1 MPRER
6 TYVAL
11 GDSTGVG
18 VGAQEGGG
26 YPHRLLRRLQSR
38 HPGLRLV
45 NLCESGATS
54 SDVLQ
59 DQVPRALR
67 TLPRLITVGV
77 GINDVGMQQPDDAFA
92 VNLEEIVS
100 ALARLDAPIAVT
112 NLPDL
117 ALAPAVARLVPV
129 HLYEQRLQVF
139 NEHIESTAARHKLTL
154 IDLWSLSRSSV
165 PGLTGLFSEDG
176 FHPSGDGYEQWADLM
191 WPAVESLLHEGRGAG
206 P

>member
-1 MPRER
+1 VPREQ

-18 VGAQEGGG
+18 VGAHSGGG
-26 YPHRLLRRLQSR
+26 YPDRLLRRLHSR
-38 HPGLRLV
+38 HPGLQLV

-67 TLPRLITVGV
+67 TIPRLITIGV

-92 VNLEEIVS
+92 LNLEEIVS
-100 ALARLDAPIAVT
+100 ALTKLDAPIAVT

-139 NEHIESTAARHKLTL
+139 NEHIESTAARHNLTL
-154 IDLWSLSRSSV
+154 IDLWSLSRASA
-165 PGLTGLFSEDG
+165 PGRPELFSEDG

-191 WPAVESLLHEGRGAG
+191 WPAIESLLHEGRGAG
-206 P
+206 I